1 MEKTIKKLHQAF
13 HIAAVSVV
21 AIAFTVVVVQAATT
35 IGSNITTGGT
45 ISAYSGLVASNNAS
59 STQLTA
65 TTTLFVGADANGLVI
80 SDGSILDGSGAISF
94 GDENLTTT
102 GNIAFA
108 TASSTGAVKFPTI
121 SSDTGSI
128 SFSDENLT
136 TTGNIA
142 MATASSTGLVKLNTA
157 QISGTGDTISDIQ
170 FGTCAVVFGAV
181 TASTTAVANCTATGV
196 TTSHRVFVTPRLTDQ
211 GFVLQSASSTAN
223 DTIQV
228 AVFNSGWYGNVNPA
242 DYTWEWFAIK

>member
-1 MEKTIKKLHQAF
+1 
-13 HIAAVSVV
+13 
-21 AIAFTVVVVQAATT
+21 VVVVQAATT

-59 STQLTA
+59 STQFTA
-65 TTTLFVGADANGLVI
+65 TSTLFVGADANGLVI

-102 GNIAFA
+102 GNLAFA

-121 SSDTGSI
+121 TSDTGAI
-128 SFSDENLT
+128 SFDNENLT

-157 QISGTGDTISDIQ
+157 QISGIGDTISDIQ
-170 FGTCAVVFGAV
+170 FGTCTVTLGAF
-181 TASTTAVANCTATGV
+181 TASTTSVVNCAATGV
-196 TTSHRVFVTPRLTDQ
+196 TTSHRVFITPHLSNP
-211 GFVLQSASSTAN
+211 GFILQSASSTADN
-223 DTIQV
+223 VIQIG
-228 AVFNSGWYGNVNPA
+228 VFNGTSYSDINPIDNA
-242 DYTWEWFAIK
+242 WDWMAIK